1 MSTSID
7 VYPST
12 NTVPTLGEFA
22 AAVHAILIEHQD
34 DPTVVRAFGKFDAF
48 SAVPKVERLTEVTGR
63 LRPLRTSDPDVS
75 LAMVGND
82 YGWLSVDA
90 IESGFDF
97 YSCSA
102 EDYFEDLPHS
112 AVVNEHA
119 ERAKQLGTLDS
130 FPFDDAASVGWC
142 WYMRLQATQPLRTRL
157 LAGLAAA
164 ALARITNGL
173 IHSEDG
179 GVDYDRAPTDP
190 ETSLSWYPNL
200 IEREMLGGLDEVPIS
215 QTPIRER

>member
-12 NTVPTLGEFA
+12 STVPTLGEFA

-34 DPTVVRAFGKFDAF
+34 NPTVVRALGKFDAA
-48 SAVPKVERLTEVTGR
+48 SAVPTVERLTEVAGR
-63 LRPLRTSDPDVS
+63 LRPRRTSDPDVS
-75 LAMVGND
+75 LDMVGND

-97 YSCSA
+97 YFCSA
-102 EDYFEDLPHS
+102 DDYFEDLPHS
-112 AVVNEHA
+112 AVVDDYA
-119 ERAKQLGTLDS
+119 ERAKRVGTLDG
-130 FPFDDAASVGWC
+130 FPFDDAANVGWC

-164 ALARITNGL
+164 ALARITNGF

-190 ETSLSWYPNL
+190 ATFLSWYPAW
-200 IEREMLGGLDEVPIS
+200 IEREMLGDLDEIPTS
-215 QTPIRER
+215 EPSTR

>member
-34 DPTVVRAFGKFDAF
+34 NPTVARTFGKFDAL
-48 SAVPKVERLTEVTGR
+48 SAVPTVECLTEVTGR
-63 LRPLRTSDPDVS
+63 LRPRRTSDPEVS

-97 YSCSA
+97 YFFSA

-112 AVVNEHA
+112 AVVNDYA
-119 ERAKQLGTLDS
+119 ERAKQLGTLDG
-130 FPFDDAASVGWC
+130 FLFDDAGSVGWC

-164 ALARITNGL
+164 ALARITNGF

-190 ETSLSWYPNL
+190 GTFLSWYPAW
-200 IEREMLGGLDEVPIS
+200 IEREMLGDGDGILTSEPS
-215 QTPIRER
+215 TR

>member
-12 NTVPTLGEFA
+12 STVPNLGEFA

-34 DPTVVRAFGKFDAF
+34 NPTVVRTLGKFDAA
-48 SAVPKVERLTEVTGR
+48 SAVPTVERLTEVAGR
-63 LRPLRTSDPDVS
+63 LRPRRTSDPDVS
-75 LAMVGND
+75 LDMVGND

-97 YSCSA
+97 YLCSA
-102 EDYFEDLPHS
+102 DDYFEDLPHS
-112 AVVNEHA
+112 AVVDDYA
-119 ERAKQLGTLDS
+119 ERAKQLGTLDG

-142 WYMRLQATQPLRTRL
+142 WYIRLQATQPLRTRL

-164 ALARITNGL
+164 ALARITNGF
-173 IHSEDG
+173 IH
-179 GVDYDRAPTDP
+179 VDPR
-190 ETSLSWYPNL
+190 
-200 IEREMLGGLDEVPIS
+200 
-215 QTPIRER
+215 